1 MCPGAVCPACARK
14 SWNCEPPPVNR
25 LRIATRK
32 SALALW
38 QTEHVASLLRQ
49 LHAGLTVE
57 LVPLSTRGDEVLDRS
72 LAAIGGK
79 GLFLKE
85 LELAML
91 RGEADCA
98 VHSLKDVPMELD
110 GPFCLPAILE
120 RADPFDAWVSSHH
133 ASLDALPEAAV
144 VGTSS
149 LRRQAQ
155 LRARRPDLQLRDLR
169 GNVNTRLARLDAGD
183 YDAIVLACAGLQRLG
198 FDARIRDRLAAP
210 DWLPAPAQGAIAIE
224 ARADDAEVARLFA
237 ALDHPPTRQCV
248 EAERAMNRRL
258 HGSCHVPVAAYAIL
272 RDDGGMQ
279 LAGLVGDAASGEL
292 IRQTSVSEPGE
303 SPQQLGQRVAE
314 ALLAQG
320 ARRLLGQP

>member
-1 MCPGAVCPACARK
+1 MTT
-14 SWNCEPPPVNR
+14 

-32 SALALW
+32 SPLALW
-38 QTEHVASLLRQ
+38 QTEHVAERLRAT
-49 LHAGLTVE
+49 HPGLQVD

-85 LELAML
+85 LELAMQ

-98 VHSLKDVPMELD
+98 VHSLKDVPMELEP
-110 GPFCLPAILE
+110 GFTLPAILQ
-120 RADPFDAWVSSHH
+120 RADHADAFVSNLY
-133 ASLDALPEAAV
+133 ADIAALPQGAC

-155 LRARRPDLQLRDLR
+155 LRALRPDLDLRDLR
-169 GNVNTRLARLDAGD
+169 GNVNTRLAKLDAGG

-198 FDARIRDRLAAP
+198 FDSRIRARLDAP

-224 ARADDAEVARLFA
+224 CRNDDPVVIALCA
-237 ALDHPPTRQCV
+237 ALDDPGTRNCV
-248 EAERAMNRRL
+248 GAERAMNRAL
-258 HGSCHVPVAAYAIL
+258 HGSCHVPVAAFA
-272 RDDGGMQ
+272 RAEGGSLWLQ
-279 LAGLVGDAASGEL
+279 GLVGSAADG
-292 IRQTSVSEPGE
+292 RSVRAQATGTVEAAE
-303 SPQQLGQRVAE
+303 ALGIEVAN

-320 ARRLLGQP
+320 ARALIDAV